1 MNDEPPSAPQ
11 RGTGLAFVQHW
22 DWVADKGLMPRA
34 TARAHR
40 AAASQILKVEEGWE
54 DLDVRG
60 LDADALIA
68 RFRNLSDLSPT
79 SLATYE
85 SRFRSG
91 LASYLA
97 YLDNPASYQP
107 RARRQTQRE
116 ERPRP
121 KTKGESARG
130 EPPRPPD
137 SSSGSPA
144 TTGGARLV
152 VYPFPVRPDIF
163 AELKLPADLTV
174 DEARRL
180 GKFLEAVA
188 LTADGGSGD

>member
-97 YLDNPASYQP
+97 YQ
-107 RARRQTQRE
+107 
-116 ERPRP
+116 
-121 KTKGESARG
+121 
-130 EPPRPPD
+130 
-137 SSSGSPA
+137 
-144 TTGGARLV
+144 
-152 VYPFPVRPDIF
+152 I
-163 AELKLPADLTV
+163 
-174 DEARRL
+174 
-180 GKFLEAVA
+180 
-188 LTADGGSGD
+188 